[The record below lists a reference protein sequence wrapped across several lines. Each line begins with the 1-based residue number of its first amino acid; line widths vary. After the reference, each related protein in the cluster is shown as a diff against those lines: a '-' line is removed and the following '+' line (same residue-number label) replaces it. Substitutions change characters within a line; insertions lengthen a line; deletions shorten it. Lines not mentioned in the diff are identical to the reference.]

1 MAAGRARGL
10 HPAGMTGSRAGQP
23 SSSPV
28 RSAVAGPVLVHA
40 LEEAFEKAAA
50 AAGTRALTFRI
61 AGRVVRLVF
70 AGDALASF
78 VRDALGS
85 LEISGGSAPDLTVN
99 LWDTSSTGVA
109 PPAAPWT
116 PDDLGP
122 RGEIRPFSKG
132 PVFAALSLSGGLAAF
147 DETSARGFFW
157 VRDAS
162 LLTIHERGA
171 PLLALF
177 SWFFRAHGVHLV
189 HAAAVGRGRD
199 ALLLAGPGGS
209 GKSTTAL
216 LCRAS
221 GLEHFADDY
230 ALVSGAPRP
239 AVHRLYGTAKLGPS
253 SPALPG
259 EGDGG
264 RLERAGSGD
273 GKTLFLL
280 PRTPGGDDASGFA
293 LRALVVP
300 RVAGHGETSVS
311 PLPPAEAFR
320 ALAPST
326 VFQLPGAGSA
336 SLASLAAL
344 VKSIPCFAL
353 SLGGDPAQTASAVT
367 GLLPPA

>member
-1 MAAGRARGL
+1 MTDSRSGS
-10 HPAGMTGSRAGQP
+10 PAS
-23 SSSPV
+23 
-28 RSAVAGPVLVHA
+28 SAVRRSVRGPVFVHA
-40 LEEAFEKAAA
+40 LEEAYGKAAA
-50 AAGTRALTFRI
+50 AAGTRAFTLRI

-70 AGDALASF
+70 AGSALVAF
-78 VRDALGS
+78 ARDALGS
-85 LEISGGSAPDLTVN
+85 LEMSGGSAPDLTVN
-99 LWDTSSTGVA
+99 LWDTSSTGV
-109 PPAAPWT
+109 PPPSAPWT
-116 PDDLGP
+116 PDDLRP
-122 RGEIRPFSKG
+122 RGEIRGFSKG
-132 PVFAALSLSGGLAAF
+132 PVFASLSLSGGLAAF
-147 DETSARGFFW
+147 DETSVRGFFW
-157 VRDAS
+157 ARDAN

-171 PLLALF
+171 PLLSLF
-177 SWFFRAHGVHLV
+177 AWFFRAHGVNLV

-216 LCRAS
+216 LCRAF

-239 AVHRLYGTAKLGPS
+239 AVHRLYGTAKLLPS
-253 SPALPG
+253 SPAMPG
-259 EGDGG
+259 EGDGA
-264 RLERAGSGD
+264 RLERAGSAD

-280 PRTPGGDDASGFA
+280 PPTPGGNDASGFA

-300 RVAGHGETSVS
+300 RVAGRGETSVS

-326 VFQLPGAGSA
+326 VFQLPGAGAA

-344 VKSIPCFAL
+344 VKSVPCFAL
-353 SLGGDPAQTASAVT
+353 SLGGDPAQAASAVA

>member
-1 MAAGRARGL
+1 
-10 HPAGMTGSRAGQP
+10 MTGSPA
-23 SSSPV
+23 S
-28 RSAVAGPVLVHA
+28 SAVRRSVRGPVLAHT
-40 LEEAFEKAAA
+40 LEEAFEKATA
-50 AAGTRALTFRI
+50 AAGTRALTLRI

-78 VRDALGS
+78 ARDALGS

-99 LWDTSSTGVA
+99 LWDTSSTGVG
-109 PPAAPWT
+109 PPSAPWT
-116 PDDLGP
+116 SDDLGP
-122 RGEIRPFSKG
+122 RGEIRGFSKG
-132 PVFAALSLSGGLAAF
+132 PVFASLSLSGGLAAF

-189 HAAAVGRGRD
+189 HAAAVGRGTD
-199 ALLLAGPGGS
+199 ALLLVGPGGS

-239 AVHRLYGTAKLGPS
+239 AVHRLYGTAKLAPS

-259 EGDGG
+259 IGA
-264 RLERAGSGD
+264 RLERAGSAD

-280 PRTPGGDDASGFA
+280 PPAPGGGDTSSFA

-300 RVAGHGETSVS
+300 RVAGHGETFVL
-311 PLPPAEAFR
+311 PLPPGEAFR

-326 VFQLPGAGSA
+326 VFQLPGAGAA

-344 VKSIPCFAL
+344 VKSVPCFAL
-353 SLGGDPAQTASAVT
+353 SLGGDPAQAASAVA